1 MEDKNTCEKKLFNIL
16 KMRLGEIDAIN
27 EYTEVLLRYSAD
39 AINGESYFQSVAAK
53 YGIRVNDVPFTI
65 VADRVRRSYF
75 IAVQTEVEKFANAYL
90 EKCKMY
96 GKSYTPKQDRESSLK
111 AAYKQNISMGVKITD
126 AWLLYLICD
135 YYRLV
140 RNNTAHNLDTELN
153 DKYSELN
160 ERRADIKKMFPE
172 LSAPNDDANIQFDD
186 FLLFSR
192 ALKMLATEL
201 LNKFIHDEDKLLEL
215 NRDKIKKYINNLERQ
230 KRVLTCELV
239 ERYDVNKEDA
249 PVLVD
254 SIINKMK

>member
-1 MEDKNTCEKKLFNIL
+1 
-16 KMRLGEIDAIN
+16 
-27 EYTEVLLRYSAD
+27 
-39 AINGESYFQSVAAK
+39 
-53 YGIRVNDVPFTI
+53 
-65 VADRVRRSYF
+65 
-75 IAVQTEVEKFANAYL
+75 
-90 EKCKMY
+90 MY